1 MIVVKLMGG
10 LGNQMFQYAFG
21 KMLSKKNNTHLKIDT
36 TFLLDRTPRENFVF
50 RDFDLDIFD
59 LELKSINLRKLS
71 KILSPEINKKRNPFK
86 KKYVIL
92 NEDSFAFN
100 TKNIISSKNSYLNG
114 YWQSESYFKEIEAE
128 IRADFQ
134 IKIPLSAQAQEIAQ
148 DIQTKNSVCIN
159 FRRADYVNL
168 KSSSETHGVTAM
180 DFYTTAISL
189 LSQQYDDLHL
199 YIFSDEIEW
208 CKENINWDLPITFV
222 DHSVKGPKFS
232 NYFQLM
238 ISCNHFII
246 PNSTFAWWAAW
257 LGTCKFK
264 KVIVPK
270 KWFLNEELQS
280 QTEQMHPDS
289 WIKI

>member
-21 KMLSKKNNTHLKIDT
+21 KMLSKKNNTHLKMDT

-59 LELKSINLRKLS
+59 LELKSINSRKLS
-71 KILSPEINKKRNPFK
+71 KILSPEIKKKRNPFK

-134 IKIPLSAQAQEIAQ
+134 IKIPLSAQALEIAQ
-148 DIQTKNSVCIN
+148 EIQTKNSVCIN
-159 FRRADYVNL
+159 FRRADYVSL
-168 KSSSETHGVTAM
+168 KV
-180 DFYTTAISL
+180 
-189 LSQQYDDLHL
+189 
-199 YIFSDEIEW
+199 
-208 CKENINWDLPITFV
+208 
-222 DHSVKGPKFS
+222 
-232 NYFQLM
+232 
-238 ISCNHFII
+238 
-246 PNSTFAWWAAW
+246 
-257 LGTCKFK
+257 
-264 KVIVPK
+264 
-270 KWFLNEELQS
+270 LQRHM
-280 QTEQMHPDS
+280 E
-289 WIKI
+289 